1 MKIAICNVQEFNPT
15 IGGIERV
22 SVSLAESLIAQ
33 GVEVVFVACRKSS
46 YSKPYT
52 LLAKQLFLPEPL
64 DYSPLNVKAL
74 VRIIK
79 EENIDV
85 LLNQNSH
92 SELYNRTCYETK
104 IRSGVKL
111 ISVLHF
117 SPDMRIKGN
126 RHLVNFRH
134 LALKENL
141 INCLRE
147 VCTRFPLR
155 YVTMYDQCRMWK
167 NLYLHSDKVVLLSHE
182 YKKLYSKWSGIKETE
197 KLTAINNMLSFS
209 YEKQIYPKKKQIL
222 YCGRLLFSQ
231 KRPDRVLFVWKKMQD
246 KLPEWNLM
254 IVGDGPFKEEMQ
266 RLSKKLSLK
275 RIEFVGFKN
284 PVAYYKESS
293 IFCMTSNHEGFPMVL
308 TEAMQYGC
316 VPVAF
321 DSFESIRE
329 IIQDGQ
335 NGFLVKPFDLDSY
348 AENIVRLARG
358 GLENYVANAVNSME
372 RLVPE
377 TIAKQWVTLFESVLS
392 IKGCSL

>member
-22 SVSLAESLIAQ
+22 SVSLAGSLIAM
-33 GVEVVFVACRKSS
+33 GVEVVFVACRKSA
-46 YSKPYT
+46 YSAPYT
-52 LLAKQLFLPEPL
+52 LPARQLFLPDSS
-64 DYSPLNVKAL
+64 DYCRGNVDAFTH
-74 VRIIK
+74 IIQ
-79 EENIDV
+79 EERVDI

-92 SELYNRTCYETK
+92 SELYNRTCHEVKMKT
-104 IRSGVKL
+104 GVKM

-126 RHLVNFRH
+126 RNLLNFTY
-134 LALKENL
+134 LSWKENVVNL
-141 INCLRE
+141 LRDI
-147 VCTRFPLR
+147 CTRFPLQ
-155 YVTMYDQCRMWK
+155 YITMYDQCRMYR
-167 NLYLHSDKVVLLSHE
+167 NLYRNSNRVVLLSNG
-182 YKKLYSKWSGIKETE
+182 YKPSFIKFSRIKETS
-197 KLTAINNMLSFS
+197 KLTVINNMLSFP
-209 YEKQIYPKKKQIL
+209 YQRCNYPKKRQIL
-222 YCGRLLFSQ
+222 WCGRLLFSP
-231 KRPDRVLFVWKKMQD
+231 KRPDRILWVWKKLQD
-246 KLPEWNLM
+246 RLPDWNLLV
-254 IVGDGPFKEEMQ
+254 VGDGPFNGQMQ
-266 RLSKKLSLK
+266 QLSEKLALE
-275 RIEFVGFKN
+275 RIEFAGFKN
-284 PVAYYKESS
+284 PVPYYKESS
-293 IFCMTSNHEGFPMVL
+293 IFCMTSNHEGWGLVL

-335 NGFLVKPFDLDSY
+335 NGFLVKPFDLDCY
-348 AENIVRLARG
+348 AENIVRLAKG

>member
-33 GVEVVFVACRKSS
+33 GVEVVFVACRKSA
-46 YSKPYT
+46 YSTPYT
-52 LLAKQLFLPEPL
+52 LPARQLFLPDPS
-64 DYSPLNVKAL
+64 DYCRENVDAFTHIIQEE
-74 VRIIK
+74 RIDI
-79 EENIDV
+79 

-92 SELYNRTCYETK
+92 SELYNRTCHEVKKKT
-104 IRSGVKL
+104 GVKM

-117 SPDMRIKGN
+117 SPNMRIKGN
-126 RHLVNFRH
+126 RNLLNFNY
-134 LALKENL
+134 LSWKENVVNL
-141 INCLRE
+141 LRDI
-147 VCTRFPLR
+147 CTRFPLQ
-155 YVTMYDQCRMWK
+155 YITMYDQCRMYR
-167 NLYLHSDKVVLLSHE
+167 NLYRNSNKVVLLSNGC
-182 YKKLYSKWSGIKETE
+182 KPSFIKFSRIKETS
-197 KLTAINNMLSFS
+197 KLTVINNMLSFP
-209 YEKQIYPKKKQIL
+209 YKRCNYPKKKQIL
-222 YCGRLLFSQ
+222 WCGRLLFSP
-231 KRPDRVLFVWKKMQD
+231 KRPDRILWVWKKLQD
-246 KLPEWNLM
+246 RLPDWNLLV
-254 IVGDGPFKEEMQ
+254 VGDGPFNDQMQ
-266 RLSKKLSLK
+266 QLSEKLALE
-275 RIEFVGFKN
+275 RVEFAGFKN

-293 IFCMTSNHEGFPMVL
+293 IFCMTSNHEGWGLVL